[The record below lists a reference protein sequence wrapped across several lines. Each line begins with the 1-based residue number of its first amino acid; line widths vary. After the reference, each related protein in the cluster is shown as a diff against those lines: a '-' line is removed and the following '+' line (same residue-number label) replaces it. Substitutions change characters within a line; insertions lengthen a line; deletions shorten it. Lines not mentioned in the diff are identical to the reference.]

1 MLIRLVDNL
10 YVDSWQW
17 FQLPKILMDHIWY
30 VTHNIWHPSKFWGV
44 SRALQEEKI
53 EGVKQLSQRALWIAK
68 SWNCYKTQNLS
79 FIIKALFS
87 GRLKCSYRKICLT
100 KNYFVKTL
108 FHTVIPKKKK
118 KNAWCVNAN
127 ILLYNSTKSNIFVTE
142 IFFIYITYVWWTD
155 QLYKSL

>member
-1 MLIRLVDNL
+1 MLTRLVDNL

-79 FIIKALFS
+79 FIITALFL
-87 GRLKCSYRKICLT
+87 GRLQCSYRKICLT

-108 FHTVIPKKKK
+108 FHTVIPTKKK
-118 KNAWCVNAN
+118 KNTLGVLMQTSCYI
-127 ILLYNSTKSNIFVTE
+127 ILQNPIFFSLRFF
-142 IFFIYITYVWWTD
+142 FFIYIT
-155 QLYKSL
+155 K